1 MITRKCLKCGKFTN
15 DKEMCSYCNTPF
27 ITEKTVKEAI
37 KLDYKK
43 RLDKPKKELKIVI
56 LLNKIKSHKYLPIRI
71 FGHLL
76 NSIFLVIFFIV
87 SAISYLIALIAA

>member
-1 MITRKCLKCGKFTN
+1 MITRKCVKCGKFTN
-15 DKEMCSYCNTPF
+15 DKEMCTYCNTPF
-27 ITEKTVKEAI
+27 ITEKTVKETI
-37 KLDYKK
+37 KLAYKE
-43 RLDKPKKELKIVI
+43 RLDKPKEELKIVV